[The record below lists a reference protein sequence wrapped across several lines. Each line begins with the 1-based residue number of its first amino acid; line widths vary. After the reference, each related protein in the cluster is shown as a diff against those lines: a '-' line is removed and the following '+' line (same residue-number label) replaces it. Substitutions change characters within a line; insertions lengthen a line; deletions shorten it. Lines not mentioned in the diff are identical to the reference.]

1 MEILFYRRSS
11 PAQKR
16 KGTCSIQCRLTI
28 DGERAELG
36 STHIEVAIDH
46 FDDKTKRVL
55 YLDPN
60 AQLHN
65 LRLQQEYETR
75 ILAIYNDFVVKRMP
89 IKAKRIKKVFLGQ
102 EDNDSLR
109 LMDCYD
115 VYLIDYEKRT
125 KVQTDDDRKKRKKRK
140 KRLSPSS
147 LKPLK
152 NCRKKMLE
160 YLILTHNTSI
170 SIGELD
176 HIFFEDYEQYLWNI
190 KDYDESYIVKQLR
203 VLTTITRWL
212 KRKKLI
218 SNNPF
223 ADIVV
228 ENEEGKDPHKLDL
241 EQFEAWCNFEF
252 SNKHAQLVADV
263 FKLYCRTG
271 FHYKDL
277 RQVIKNPDLYFRKG
291 LDGNMWIYKPREKTE
306 EIAKIPIEAFDKSI
320 KPVIDKFGGWKNI
333 PIPSNNTMNDWL
345 KICVAQI
352 NFSLPQE
359 LKIYEGLSVKHG
371 RTTFAYFWINVLGR
385 TKESLLPILGRKSD
399 WGLDRYVRVD
409 ERAVIA
415 QLKIMDNENSK
426 RVG

>member
-36 STHIEVAIDH
+36 STHIEVAIEH
-46 FDDKTKRVL
+46 FDDTTKRVL
-55 YLDPN
+55 HLNPN
-60 AQLHN
+60 AQLYN

-75 ILAIYNDFVVKRMP
+75 VLAIYNDFVFKR
-89 IKAKRIKKVFLGQ
+89 ITIRAERIKKVFLGQ

-115 VYLIDYEKRT
+115 IYLKAYEKRT
-125 KVQTDDDRKKRKKRK
+125 KVQTDDDRKKKKKRK
-140 KRLSPSS
+140 KRLSLSS
-147 LKPLK
+147 LRPLR
-152 NCRKKMLE
+152 NCRTKMLE
-160 YLILTHNTSI
+160 YLIQTQNINI

-176 HIFFEDYEQYLWNI
+176 HDFFEEYEQYLWNR
-190 KDYDESYIVKQLR
+190 DYEESYIVKQLR

-223 ADIVV
+223 AGIEV
-228 ENEEGKDPHKLDL
+228 ENEEAKDPNKLDL

-252 SNKHAQLVADV
+252 SNKYAQLAADI

-271 FHYKDL
+271 FHYADL
-277 RQVIKNPDLYFRKG
+277 REVVRNPDLYFRKG
-291 LDGNMWIYKPREKTE
+291 LDGNIWIYKPREKTE
-306 EIAKIPIEAFDKSI
+306 EIAKIPIEAFNKSI
-320 KPVIDKFGGWKNI
+320 KPVIDKFGGWKNV

-352 NFSLPQE
+352 NFYLPQE

-371 RTTFAYFWINVLGR
+371 RTTFAYYWINVLGR

-399 WGLDRYVRVD
+399 WGLDRYVRID

-415 QLKIMDNENSK
+415 QLKIMENENSK
-426 RVG
+426 IAG

>member
-36 STHIEVAIDH
+36 STHIEVAIEN
-46 FDDKTKRVL
+46 FDDKSKRVL
-55 YLDPN
+55 HLDPN

-75 ILAIYNDFVVKRMP
+75 ILAIYNDFVIKRMP
-89 IKAKRIKKVFLGQ
+89 IRADRIKNVFLGK

-109 LMDCYD
+109 LIECYD
-115 VYLIDYEKRT
+115 IYLADYEKRT
-125 KVQTDDDRKKRKKRK
+125 KVQTDEDRKKRKKRK
-140 KRLSPSS
+140 KRLSPTS
-147 LKPLK
+147 LKPLR
-152 NCRKKMLE
+152 NCRRLILE
-160 YLILTHNTSI
+160 YLIQTHDLNIT
-170 SIGELD
+170 IGELD
-176 HIFFEDYEQYLWNI
+176 QVFFEDYEQHLWSR
-190 KDYDESYIVKQLR
+190 DFEESYIIKQLR

-218 SNNPF
+218 SINPF
-223 ADIVV
+223 SGIEV
-228 ENEEGKDPHKLDL
+228 ENEEGKDTHFLDQ
-241 EQFEAWCNFEF
+241 EQFDAWCNFEF
-252 SNKHAQLVADV
+252 SNKYAQLVADV
-263 FKLYCRTG
+263 FILYCRTG
-271 FHYKDL
+271 FHYSDL

-291 LDGNMWIYKPREKTE
+291 LDGNIWIYKPREKTE

-320 KPVIDKFGGWKNI
+320 KPIIDKFGGWKNVH
-333 PIPSNNTMNDWL
+333 IPSNNTMNDWL

-352 NFSLPQE
+352 NFYLPQE

-371 RTTFAYFWINVLGR
+371 RTTCSYYWINVLGR

-415 QLKIMDNENSK
+415 QLKILSQENSK
-426 RVG
+426 MVE